1 MKNELFYL
9 VLFCLLGFF
18 FLFFSIRS
26 DINFFRIRLI
36 NTAQIVRIHTLEWTG
51 AILNTDFIN
60 ESLIAQWYG
69 EVSPRVAKILQSMNI
84 SIGNNSIPTHVN
96 NPPDYRGVPFS
107 LTEEFVSVYR
117 MHSLLPDTI
126 AIRQM
131 STGEQ
136 FIFFLSLQGSFII
149 YRRKG
154 RGKDWGGGGG
164 WAHRPY
170 ITNRSLY
177 DTIRFV
183 RHLPPPTGAVTTENK
198 M

>member
-1 MKNELFYL
+1 MKKTSFRDTIIYHFLFFL
-9 VLFCLLGFF
+9 FLFEKRIVLSSLILFAWFF

-69 EVSPRVAKILQSMNI
+69 QVSPRVAKILQSMNI
-84 SIGNNSIPTHVN
+84 SIGANSTPTHVN

-131 STGEQ
+131 STGE
-136 FIFFLSLQGSFII
+136 
-149 YRRKG
+149 
-154 RGKDWGGGGG
+154 
-164 WAHRPY
+164 
-170 ITNRSLY
+170 
-177 DTIRFV
+177 
-183 RHLPPPTGAVTTENK
+183 
-198 M
+198 

>member
-1 MKNELFYL
+1 MKKTSFRDTIIYHFLFFL
-9 VLFCLLGFF
+9 FLFEKRIVLSSLILFAWFF

-69 EVSPRVAKILQSMNI
+69 QVSPRVEKILQSMNI
-84 SIGNNSIPTHVN
+84 SIGAHSIPTHVN

-131 STGEQ
+131 STGE
-136 FIFFLSLQGSFII
+136 
-149 YRRKG
+149 
-154 RGKDWGGGGG
+154 
-164 WAHRPY
+164 
-170 ITNRSLY
+170 
-177 DTIRFV
+177 
-183 RHLPPPTGAVTTENK
+183 
-198 M
+198 

>member
-1 MKNELFYL
+1 MKKISFRDTIIYHFLFFL
-9 VLFCLLGFF
+9 FLFEKRIVLSSLILFAWFF
-18 FLFFSIRS
+18 FLFFSIKS

-69 EVSPRVAKILQSMNI
+69 KVSPRVEKILQSMNI
-84 SIGNNSIPTHVN
+84 SIGANSIPTHVN

-131 STGEQ
+131 STGE
-136 FIFFLSLQGSFII
+136 
-149 YRRKG
+149 
-154 RGKDWGGGGG
+154 
-164 WAHRPY
+164 
-170 ITNRSLY
+170 
-177 DTIRFV
+177 
-183 RHLPPPTGAVTTENK
+183 
-198 M
+198 

>member
-1 MKNELFYL
+1 MKKTSFRDTIIYHFLFFL
-9 VLFCLLGFF
+9 FLFEKRIVLSSLILFVWFF
-18 FLFFSIRS
+18 FFFFSIRS

-69 EVSPRVAKILQSMNI
+69 NVSSRVEKILQSMNI
-84 SIGNNSIPTHVN
+84 SIGANSIPTHVN

-131 STGEQ
+131 NTGE
-136 FIFFLSLQGSFII
+136 
-149 YRRKG
+149 
-154 RGKDWGGGGG
+154 
-164 WAHRPY
+164 
-170 ITNRSLY
+170 
-177 DTIRFV
+177 
-183 RHLPPPTGAVTTENK
+183 
-198 M
+198 

>member
-1 MKNELFYL
+1 M
-9 VLFCLLGFF
+9 VF

-69 EVSPRVAKILQSMNI
+69 NVSSRVAKILQSMNI
-84 SIGNNSIPTHVN
+84 SIGANSIPTHVN

-131 STGEQ
+131 NTGE
-136 FIFFLSLQGSFII
+136 
-149 YRRKG
+149 
-154 RGKDWGGGGG
+154 
-164 WAHRPY
+164 
-170 ITNRSLY
+170 
-177 DTIRFV
+177 
-183 RHLPPPTGAVTTENK
+183 
-198 M
+198 

>member
-1 MKNELFYL
+1 MKKISFRDTIIYHFLFFFFL
-9 VLFCLLGFF
+9 FEKRIVLSSLILFAWFF
-18 FLFFSIRS
+18 FLFFSIKS

-69 EVSPRVAKILQSMNI
+69 KVSPRVEKILQSMNI
-84 SIGNNSIPTHVN
+84 SIGANSIPTHVN

-131 STGEQ
+131 STGE
-136 FIFFLSLQGSFII
+136 
-149 YRRKG
+149 
-154 RGKDWGGGGG
+154 
-164 WAHRPY
+164 
-170 ITNRSLY
+170 
-177 DTIRFV
+177 
-183 RHLPPPTGAVTTENK
+183 
-198 M
+198 

>member
-1 MKNELFYL
+1 MKKTSFRDTIIYHFLFYL
-9 VLFCLLGFF
+9 FLFEKRIVLSSLILFAWFF

-69 EVSPRVAKILQSMNI
+69 QVSPRVAKILQSMNI
-84 SIGNNSIPTHVN
+84 SIGANSTPTHVN

-131 STGEQ
+131 STGE
-136 FIFFLSLQGSFII
+136 
-149 YRRKG
+149 
-154 RGKDWGGGGG
+154 
-164 WAHRPY
+164 
-170 ITNRSLY
+170 
-177 DTIRFV
+177 
-183 RHLPPPTGAVTTENK
+183 
-198 M
+198 

>member
-1 MKNELFYL
+1 MKKTSFRDTIIYHFLFFL
-9 VLFCLLGFF
+9 FLFEKRIVLSSLILFAWFF

-60 ESLIAQWYG
+60 ESLIAQWNG
-69 EVSPRVAKILQSMNI
+69 QVSPRVEKILQSMNI
-84 SIGNNSIPTHVN
+84 SIGANSTPTHVN

-131 STGEQ
+131 STGE
-136 FIFFLSLQGSFII
+136 
-149 YRRKG
+149 
-154 RGKDWGGGGG
+154 
-164 WAHRPY
+164 
-170 ITNRSLY
+170 
-177 DTIRFV
+177 
-183 RHLPPPTGAVTTENK
+183 
-198 M
+198 

>member
-1 MKNELFYL
+1 MKKTSFRDTIIYHFLFFL
-9 VLFCLLGFF
+9 FLFEKRIVLSSLILFAWFF

-69 EVSPRVAKILQSMNI
+69 QVSPRVEKILQSMNI
-84 SIGNNSIPTHVN
+84 SIGANSTPTHVN

-131 STGEQ
+131 STGE
-136 FIFFLSLQGSFII
+136 
-149 YRRKG
+149 
-154 RGKDWGGGGG
+154 
-164 WAHRPY
+164 
-170 ITNRSLY
+170 
-177 DTIRFV
+177 
-183 RHLPPPTGAVTTENK
+183 
-198 M
+198 

>member
-1 MKNELFYL
+1 MKKTSFRDTIIYHFLFFL
-9 VLFCLLGFF
+9 FLFEKRIVLSSLILFAWFF

-69 EVSPRVAKILQSMNI
+69 QVSPRVAKILQSMNI
-84 SIGNNSIPTHVN
+84 SIGANSIPTHVN

-131 STGEQ
+131 STGE
-136 FIFFLSLQGSFII
+136 
-149 YRRKG
+149 
-154 RGKDWGGGGG
+154 
-164 WAHRPY
+164 
-170 ITNRSLY
+170 
-177 DTIRFV
+177 
-183 RHLPPPTGAVTTENK
+183 
-198 M
+198 

>member
-1 MKNELFYL
+1 MKKTSFRDTIIYHFLFFFFL
-9 VLFCLLGFF
+9 FEKRIVLSSLILFVWFF

-69 EVSPRVAKILQSMNI
+69 NVSSRVEKILQSMNI
-84 SIGNNSIPTHVN
+84 SIGANSIPTHVN

-131 STGEQ
+131 NTGE
-136 FIFFLSLQGSFII
+136 
-149 YRRKG
+149 
-154 RGKDWGGGGG
+154 
-164 WAHRPY
+164 
-170 ITNRSLY
+170 
-177 DTIRFV
+177 
-183 RHLPPPTGAVTTENK
+183 
-198 M
+198 

>member
-18 FLFFSIRS
+18 FLFFFSIRS

-69 EVSPRVAKILQSMNI
+69 EVSPRVEKILQSMNI
-84 SIGNNSIPTHVN
+84 SIGANSIPTHVK

-131 STGEQ
+131 NTGE
-136 FIFFLSLQGSFII
+136 
-149 YRRKG
+149 
-154 RGKDWGGGGG
+154 
-164 WAHRPY
+164 
-170 ITNRSLY
+170 
-177 DTIRFV
+177 
-183 RHLPPPTGAVTTENK
+183 
-198 M
+198 

>member
-1 MKNELFYL
+1 MKKTSFRDTIIYHFLFFL
-9 VLFCLLGFF
+9 FLFEKRIVLSSLILFAWFF

-69 EVSPRVAKILQSMNI
+69 KVSPRVEKILQSMNI
-84 SIGNNSIPTHVN
+84 SIGANSTPTHVN

-131 STGEQ
+131 STGE
-136 FIFFLSLQGSFII
+136 
-149 YRRKG
+149 
-154 RGKDWGGGGG
+154 
-164 WAHRPY
+164 
-170 ITNRSLY
+170 
-177 DTIRFV
+177 
-183 RHLPPPTGAVTTENK
+183 
-198 M
+198 

>member
-1 MKNELFYL
+1 MKKTSFRDTIIYHFLFFL
-9 VLFCLLGFF
+9 FLFEKRIVLSSLILFAWFF

-69 EVSPRVAKILQSMNI
+69 KVSPRVEKILQSMNI
-84 SIGNNSIPTHVN
+84 NIGANSIPTHVN
-96 NPPDYRGVPFS
+96 NTPDYRGVPFS

-131 STGEQ
+131 STGE
-136 FIFFLSLQGSFII
+136 
-149 YRRKG
+149 
-154 RGKDWGGGGG
+154 
-164 WAHRPY
+164 
-170 ITNRSLY
+170 
-177 DTIRFV
+177 
-183 RHLPPPTGAVTTENK
+183 
-198 M
+198 

>member
-1 MKNELFYL
+1 MKKTSFRDTIIYHFLFFL
-9 VLFCLLGFF
+9 FLFEKRIVLSSLILFVWFF

-26 DINFFRIRLI
+26 DIYFFRIRLI

-69 EVSPRVAKILQSMNI
+69 NVSSRVEKILQSMNI
-84 SIGNNSIPTHVN
+84 SIGANSIPTHVN

-131 STGEQ
+131 NTGE
-136 FIFFLSLQGSFII
+136 
-149 YRRKG
+149 
-154 RGKDWGGGGG
+154 
-164 WAHRPY
+164 
-170 ITNRSLY
+170 
-177 DTIRFV
+177 
-183 RHLPPPTGAVTTENK
+183 
-198 M
+198 

>member
-1 MKNELFYL
+1 MKKISFRDTIIYHFLFFL
-9 VLFCLLGFF
+9 FLFEKRIVLSSLILFAWFF
-18 FLFFSIRS
+18 FLFFSIKS

-60 ESLIAQWYG
+60 ESLMAQWYG
-69 EVSPRVAKILQSMNI
+69 KVSPRVEKILQSMNI
-84 SIGNNSIPTHVN
+84 SIGANSIPTHVN

-131 STGEQ
+131 STGE
-136 FIFFLSLQGSFII
+136 
-149 YRRKG
+149 
-154 RGKDWGGGGG
+154 
-164 WAHRPY
+164 
-170 ITNRSLY
+170 
-177 DTIRFV
+177 
-183 RHLPPPTGAVTTENK
+183 
-198 M
+198 

>member
-1 MKNELFYL
+1 MKKTSFRDTIIYHFLFFL
-9 VLFCLLGFF
+9 FLFEKRIVLSSLILFAWFF
-18 FLFFSIRS
+18 FFFFSIRS

-69 EVSPRVAKILQSMNI
+69 QVSPRVEKILQSMNI
-84 SIGNNSIPTHVN
+84 SIGANSTPTHVN

-131 STGEQ
+131 STGE
-136 FIFFLSLQGSFII
+136 
-149 YRRKG
+149 
-154 RGKDWGGGGG
+154 
-164 WAHRPY
+164 
-170 ITNRSLY
+170 
-177 DTIRFV
+177 
-183 RHLPPPTGAVTTENK
+183 
-198 M
+198 

>member
-1 MKNELFYL
+1 MKKTSFRDTIIYHFLFFL
-9 VLFCLLGFF
+9 FLFEKRIVLSSLILFAWFF

-69 EVSPRVAKILQSMNI
+69 QVSPRVEKILQSMNI
-84 SIGNNSIPTHVN
+84 SIGANSTPTHAN

-131 STGEQ
+131 STGE
-136 FIFFLSLQGSFII
+136 
-149 YRRKG
+149 
-154 RGKDWGGGGG
+154 
-164 WAHRPY
+164 
-170 ITNRSLY
+170 
-177 DTIRFV
+177 
-183 RHLPPPTGAVTTENK
+183 
-198 M
+198 

>member
-1 MKNELFYL
+1 MKKTSFRDTIIYHFLFFL
-9 VLFCLLGFF
+9 FLFEKRIVLSSLILFVWFF
-18 FLFFSIRS
+18 FLFFSIRN

-69 EVSPRVAKILQSMNI
+69 NVSSRVAKILQSMNI
-84 SIGNNSIPTHVN
+84 SIGANSIPTHVN

-131 STGEQ
+131 NTGE
-136 FIFFLSLQGSFII
+136 
-149 YRRKG
+149 
-154 RGKDWGGGGG
+154 
-164 WAHRPY
+164 
-170 ITNRSLY
+170 
-177 DTIRFV
+177 
-183 RHLPPPTGAVTTENK
+183 
-198 M
+198 

>member
-1 MKNELFYL
+1 MKKISFRDTIIYHFLFFL
-9 VLFCLLGFF
+9 FLFEKRIVLSSLILFAWFF
-18 FLFFSIRS
+18 FLFFPIKS

-69 EVSPRVAKILQSMNI
+69 KVSPRVEKILQSMNI
-84 SIGNNSIPTHVN
+84 SIGANSIPTHVN

-131 STGEQ
+131 STGE
-136 FIFFLSLQGSFII
+136 
-149 YRRKG
+149 
-154 RGKDWGGGGG
+154 
-164 WAHRPY
+164 
-170 ITNRSLY
+170 
-177 DTIRFV
+177 
-183 RHLPPPTGAVTTENK
+183 
-198 M
+198 